1 MIVTWISAIRS
12 TFPACCLFIIAGSNA
27 SFAQQ
32 LTWSR
37 YTNPET
43 GVAIDIPTDLFPV
56 DSGATKNATGRSFS
70 TSDRRA
76 DVSIYSMRNE
86 AGDTPASFLRKR
98 FQLPE
103 SSAVYRRVTPRVLA
117 VSGFRGDQ
125 IWYARCNFSISR
137 VNCVALNY
145 PAQEKRN
152 WDAVVT
158 RMSNTL
164 SVPSRS

>member
-1 MIVTWISAIRS
+1 MIGTWISATRS
-12 TFPACCLFIIAGSNA
+12 TILAGCLLIISGSNGA
-27 SFAQQ
+27 FAQQ
-32 LTWSR
+32 GNWSR
-37 YTNPET
+37 YTNSET
-43 GVAIDIPTDLFPV
+43 GVAIDIPTDIFAV
-56 DSGATKNATGRSFS
+56 DAGPTTNPAGRSFN
-70 TSDRRA
+70 TPDGRA

-86 AGDTPASFLRKR
+86 PGDTPASFMRRR
-98 FQLPE
+98 FQLPH

-117 VSGFRGDQ
+117 VSGFRGDK
-125 IWYARCNFSISR
+125 IWYARCNFSMSR

-164 SVPSRS
+164 SVPRG